1 MHMHSIWQ
9 EKIEFPQYPILKK
22 DQKADIVYVGAT
34 LTHGIEAH
42 FQKEQGKAVMILE
55 KKVISD
61 MPQLGGLGILKAEN
75 REEEKKLHI
84 LRDYIEGRQIPC
96 DMKVVSQ
103 KCLWI
108 HPIKLF
114 LFLTED
120 LPVYEQSSIYGR
132 KGKRMDLG
140 SAYVDAAQI
149 IEEAQRKEVMY
160 AHVFEKKI
168 FLKEQRTDLEE
179 VRTYREF
186 YLASSLKRDLKGS
199 LYCWEI

>member
-75 REEEKKLHI
+75 RAEEKKLHI

-103 KCLWI
+103 KCLWV

-149 IEEAQRKEVMY
+149 IEGVQRKEVMY
-160 AHVFEKKI
+160 AHVFEKEI